1 MTMKSMRRHK
11 TESAY
16 PRGEETR
23 ARIIRAAI
31 ALFGKK
37 GFAGVSTREIA
48 TAAEVPAPS
57 LQYYFANKEGLYE
70 ACLEDIQAA
79 AVEAAGPALARAE
92 ALIAAQSKDVKTL
105 VGAYCDILDSLAD
118 FMFDTP
124 DSASRALFVAQQH
137 TPASSSTRPVA
148 DKPLGRRIRQCCTG
162 LIAAISRDSPSADDL
177 QVRAATINGQL
188 LVVHL
193 TRHMMSELIGWNE
206 MTSAR
211 LAVLKSTIRTQT
223 TVILESYR

>member
-1 MTMKSMRRHK
+1 MKSMRRHK

-23 ARIIRAAI
+23 ARIIRTAI
-31 ALFGKK
+31 ALFGEK

-48 TAAEVPAPS
+48 AAADVPAPS
-57 LQYYFANKEGLYE
+57 LQYYFENKEGLYK

-79 AVEAAGPALARAE
+79 ATEAAGPALAHAE
-92 ALIAAQSKDVKTL
+92 ALIAAQSKDVTSL
-105 VGAYCDILDSLAD
+105 IEAYCDILDRLAD
-118 FMFDTP
+118 FMFDAP

-137 TPASSSTRPVA
+137 APTSSASRPVA

-162 LIAAISRDSPSADDL
+162 LIAAISRGDPSAEDL

-193 TRHMMSELIGWNE
+193 TRHMMSELIGWDE

-211 LAVLKSTIRTQT
+211 LAVVKSTIRTQT
-223 TVILESYR
+223 TVVLKSYR

>member
-1 MTMKSMRRHK
+1 MTSMRRRNA
-11 TESAY
+11 ESGY

-23 ARIIRAAI
+23 ARIIQTAI
-31 ALFGKK
+31 ALFGEK

-48 TAAEVPAPS
+48 AAAEVPAPS
-57 LQYYFANKEGLYE
+57 LQYYFENKEGLYR

-79 AVEAAGPALARAE
+79 AVEAAGPALANAE
-92 ALIAAQSKDVKTL
+92 SLISAKSKDVDNL
-105 VGAYCDILDSLAD
+105 IDAYCGLLDSLAD

-137 TPASSSTRPVA
+137 APTSSSRPVA

-162 LIAAISRDSPSADDL
+162 LIAAISRGNPSSEDL

-193 TRHMMSELIGWNE
+193 TRHLMSELIGWDE

-211 LAVLKSTIRTQT
+211 LGVLKSTIRAQT
-223 TVILESYR
+223 TVILKSYR